1 MAADQRPKPQYGE
14 YADESAT
21 PETGSTE
28 PLSGAPANGAAASG
42 TAASGAAASDAP
54 ASSEASGLSSPAETA
69 VPAHTAALSASAAPT
84 APATTG
90 SAGANTPLPGVPHNL
105 GVTRRPGAASPAGT
119 TAGTAGSAAGL
130 PTQLGGQHGSPYVAP
145 PPPGAVQAPP
155 AAPPTPTAD
164 TTQTVSSAA
173 PQSAHQ
179 PAQAPAPPAPPA
191 ANQAAQPQPLEAQ
204 TRKRSPADRIIT
216 LILLGLGA
224 LGALNIA
231 AGLYELPAN
240 LRMIGEMLGASE
252 LEVPDAV
259 ATAGVIG
266 AISVLTLYALT
277 LIYSIQRLRGGK
289 LTFWVPLT
297 AGVVA
302 TLINAGFLY
311 FAVTQMPELFA
322 LLSDPAAFEALLGQ
336 AA

>member
-1 MAADQRPKPQYGE
+1 M
-14 YADESAT
+14 
-21 PETGSTE
+21 
-28 PLSGAPANGAAASG
+28 
-42 TAASGAAASDAP
+42 
-54 ASSEASGLSSPAETA
+54 
-69 VPAHTAALSASAAPT
+69 
-84 APATTG
+84 
-90 SAGANTPLPGVPHNL
+90 
-105 GVTRRPGAASPAGT
+105 
-119 TAGTAGSAAGL
+119 
-130 PTQLGGQHGSPYVAP
+130 
-145 PPPGAVQAPP
+145 QAPP
-155 AAPPTPTAD
+155 AA
-164 TTQTVSSAA
+164 S
-173 PQSAHQ
+173 
-179 PAQAPAPPAPPA
+179 A

-216 LILLGLGA
+216 LILLGIGA

>member
-21 PETGSTE
+21 PETASTG

-42 TAASGAAASDAP
+42 TAASGTAAGDAP
-54 ASSEASGLSSPAETA
+54 ASSEASGLSLPAETA

-105 GVTRRPGAASPAGT
+105 GVTPRPGAASPAGT
-119 TAGTAGSAAGL
+119 TAGTAGSAAGPAASTTGT
-130 PTQLGGQHGSPYVAP
+130 PTQPNDQHGAPYVAP

-155 AAPPTPTAD
+155 AA
-164 TTQTVSSAA
+164 S
-173 PQSAHQ
+173 
-179 PAQAPAPPAPPA
+179 A

-216 LILLGLGA
+216 LILLGIGA